1 VISYR
6 KIKTHCAEP
15 FTEYWTCIDYTNLQ
29 EFRRCRKQQAEF
41 DNCVLEKLGWVRPDL
56 GELSKVTSY
65 LFDLIARFF
74 SPFLWTL
81 CPDQVS
87 NSSPGQ
93 KVIGE
98 LNTGSLWTLL
108 ELRTLSAFSRVAF
121 PEDLHFS

>member
-1 VISYR
+1 M
-6 KIKTHCAEP
+6 
-15 FTEYWTCIDYTNLQ
+15 
-29 EFRRCRKQQAEF
+29 
-41 DNCVLEKLGWVRPDL
+41 RPDL